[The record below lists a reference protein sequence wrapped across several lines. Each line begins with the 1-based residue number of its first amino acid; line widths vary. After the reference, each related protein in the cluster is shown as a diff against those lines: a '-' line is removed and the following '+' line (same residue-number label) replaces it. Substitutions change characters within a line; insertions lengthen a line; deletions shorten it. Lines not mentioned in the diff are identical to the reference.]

1 MGIDKVTSTQLIAFF
16 NANKIAT
23 LAEIKKTLNT
33 TSTMTVFRKL
43 RSIGY
48 LSSYSRRGKYYTL
61 WNIPEFNE
69 IGLWSF
75 NTVCFSKYGN
85 LIETSLA
92 FVNKSDQGYGASELE
107 HILHADAKH
116 ALLKLYKTQRI
127 TREKIDG
134 HYIYM
139 SSNKSRQIQQR
150 LLRQNRPVELSS
162 DGVPVMGRMT
172 DEVEAAIILFY
183 SLLDEKQR
191 RLYAGLESHKY
202 GHGGDSKI
210 AGILGLDNHTVAKG
224 RQEILSGQ
232 MERERIR
239 QTGGGRK
246 RIEKKRRES

>member
-1 MGIDKVTSTQLIAFF
+1 MSIARVNLTQLIEFF

-23 LAEIKKTLNT
+23 LDEIKKALNT
-33 TSTMTVFRKL
+33 TSTMTVFRKIKSL
-43 RSIGY
+43 GY
-48 LSSYSRRGKYYTL
+48 LSSYSHRGKYYTL

-75 NTVCFSKYGN
+75 NTICFSRYGN
-85 LIETSLA
+85 LIETSLEL
-92 FVNKSDQGYGASELE
+92 VNKSEQGYRASELE

-134 HYIYM
+134 HYIYI

-150 LLRQNRPVELSS
+150 LLRQNRPIELSS
-162 DGVPVMGRMT
+162 GGVPVMGRMT
-172 DEVEAAIILFY
+172 HEVEAAIILFY

-191 RLYAGLESHKY
+191 RLFAGLESYKY

-210 AGILGLDNHTVAKG
+210 ADILGLDNHTVAKG
-224 RQEILSGQ
+224 RQEILDGQ
-232 MERERIR
+232 IDNKRIR

-246 RIEKKRRES
+246 LIEKKRQE